1 MITLY
6 TWGTSNGRKASIMLE
21 ETGLPYEVRPVDLSR
36 ERQLE
41 PDYLKISPN
50 HTIPAIVD
58 HDAPEAPRT
67 VFESAA
73 VLIYL
78 ADKSGRLLAATGRRR
93 DEALAW
99 LLLATSGFT
108 AAHTQWR
115 HFAMEAEQKIPAE
128 IERLAQEV
136 VRIFTVLERRLSEQP
151 FLAQD
156 YSIADI
162 AAFTRARAALPQF
175 RKETGAL
182 LGPTPSLDRWL
193 AAIEARPAV
202 KRGLAIPKV

>member
-6 TWGTSNGRKASIMLE
+6 AWGTSNGRKAIIMLE
-21 ETGLPYEVRPVDLSR
+21 EIGEPYDLRPVDLGR
-36 ERQLE
+36 KQQLV

-58 HDAPEAPRT
+58 NDAPEGPRT
-67 VFESAA
+67 VFESGA

-78 ADKSGRLLAATGRRR
+78 ADRSGLLLAKSGPRR

-99 LLLATSGFT
+99 LFLASSGLT
-108 AAHTQWR
+108 AAHTNWR
-115 HFAMEAEQKIPAE
+115 HFATRAEQKMPAE
-128 IERLAQEV
+128 IDRLGRELA
-136 VRIFTVLERRLSEQP
+136 RIFSVLERRLTEQP
-151 FLAQD
+151 YLAQD

-162 AAFTRARAALPQF
+162 ATFTRARAALPEF

-202 KRGLAIPKV
+202 KRGLALPKV

>member
-6 TWGTSNGRKASIMLE
+6 AWTTSNGRKATIMIE
-21 ETGLPYEVRPVDLSR
+21 ETGLPYELRPVNLQR
-36 ERQLE
+36 GEQLA

-58 HDAPEAPRT
+58 HDAPDAPRV
-67 VFESAA
+67 VFESGA

-78 ADKSGRLLAATGRRR
+78 AEKSGRFLAPSGRRR

-99 LLLATSGFT
+99 LLWASSTFAG
-108 AAHTQWR
+108 AHQGWR
-115 HFAMEAEQKIPAE
+115 HFAIRAEQKIPAE
-128 IERLAQEV
+128 IDRLAKEL
-136 VRIFTVLERRLSEQP
+136 VRMFAVLERRLGEQP
-151 FLAQD
+151 YLAQD

-162 AAFTRARAALPQF
+162 AAFTRARNALPEF
-175 RKETGAL
+175 RKEAAGP
-182 LGPTPSLDRWL
+182 LGPTPAIDRWL

-202 KRGLAIPKV
+202 KRGLALPKV